1 MTQLFTKLVVFVCLC
16 ALTST
21 QLFAQCGVGNP
32 FSSSTLPAN
41 SGVVVAGPCDY
52 GGEYTPW
59 TEVAAS
65 PQTYNVVVCN
75 SVATANPA
83 FTNSPWV
90 EVRDNAD
97 NLLNSGYADCTGAGM
112 DFTSNGA
119 GPYKIST
126 WDGNTCGTPSVCSY
140 TQVECL
146 TCPAAVCNIG
156 STLNGAGTVSGTTLG
171 SGNNSLLRASEDYI
185 VQVNLPSAGNWT
197 FSLCNG
203 SSFDTYLYLGTTCGA
218 GNIASNDDGCAPYS
232 TITSNLAAGTYFVT
246 IEAFGATT
254 TGAFTLTVVAPP
266 TCPAPTALTASGL
279 TASAA
284 TLSWTAGGTET
295 AWNLE
300 WGATGFTQGTGT
312 LVSGLSAA
320 SYSASGFSSCTAYQ
334 YYVQADCGG
343 ATGTS
348 TWAGP
353 FSFTTFCPCITD
365 YTLNGA
371 GTITGTTLGAG
382 NDCTLRDSEDVTIE
396 VVVPTD
402 GNWTFSLCGSAF
414 DTYLYLGTTCCL
426 GDIASNDDACGL
438 QSSVTTNVTAGT
450 YYVTVEGFSAT
461 GAGAFTFT
469 LSPPPAAPAN
479 DDCAGAVSVTQ
490 NETCTN
496 TDGTVLGST
505 ASADAN
511 TCGGTANDD
520 VWYSFTATTA
530 NPTIAV
536 NMAFDGVVE
545 LLTGSCGSLTSVGC
559 ADNNFGTGLEA
570 IAASGLTVG
579 QTYYVR
585 VYSWSSAAPTTP
597 TFTICVYGTPECIGD
612 YTLNGPGTVSG
623 TTVGS
628 GNDCTLRG
636 SEDVTIEV
644 VVPTDGN
651 WTFSLCGSA
660 FDTYLY
666 LGTTC
671 CLGDIASND
680 DACGLQSSVT
690 TNVTAGTYYVTVE
703 AFGTTTTGDFT
714 FTLSPPPT
722 APANDDC
729 LGAEVLAQNASCV
742 NTAGTIGGS
751 TDSGITNTCG
761 GSSADDVW
769 YSFVAT
775 TEDPIIELNA
785 TFDAVLELMS
795 GGCGGLTSVACAD
808 NNFGTGLEAISS
820 TGLTIGATY
829 YVRAYSWSTA
839 TQINTAFDICVHDN
853 SCTTDLS
860 VTAPGSWTGT
870 TVGAGNDCLLRPS
883 EEIIYE
889 VTIPTDG
896 TWIVDLCGSTYDTYL
911 YIGTECC
918 TGDIASNDD
927 FCGLQSSITT
937 ALTAGTYYVTVEGFG
952 TASAGDYTL
961 NINPFVPAVNDECL
975 NAEFITQSSTCNPT
989 TGTILGA
996 SQSLAPIDCEGF
1008 LAPTAND
1015 VWYSFI
1021 PTTDNPWVVIEP
1033 GFAAQAEVLT
1043 GGCGGLTSVA
1053 CGNNFTG
1060 VLRIETAGLT
1070 IGQTYY
1076 VRLWNYNA
1084 AYLDP
1089 SFTICVQ
1096 DAPAAPANDDCINAE
1111 FVTQAATCN
1120 PTSGTLLASTASPQA
1135 VPCFGSADDDVWY
1148 SFVAGTANPFVDVN
1162 MNFDGVIELLSGG
1175 CGSLTSIGCADNNFS
1190 TGLES
1195 IASSGLTVGQTY
1207 YVRVYSWSTVVQAD
1221 PTFTICVRNAPP
1233 PPVND
1238 DCTGAISLDHTPDC
1252 EPTAGTIAISTQS
1265 IPAITCDG
1273 FTGVA
1278 DDDVWYSFVA
1288 AEADTTHI
1296 DLNAGFDA
1304 VLELRDG
1311 DCNGGNTLDCSDTN
1325 FTVGLESIDYVGLT
1339 PGQTYYIRVYSW
1351 SGFQPADESF
1361 TICVYGANP
1370 AIDLPCGTTI
1380 QLVQTGTINGGL
1392 FNNYNVYEIDLSG
1405 AAAPFDFQWD
1415 NEGYVRFSIDLETNI
1430 VTVVTAANAIF
1441 TVTITDSDGC
1451 QQVISNGDNNDI
1463 FAITSYTTTED
1474 DQTGIGAVDITV
1486 QGGSGSYSYEWSNGA
1501 TTQDISGLSSGWYN
1515 VLVTD
1520 NGSGAVEEGWY
1531 WVAEDTRGRKVDMS
1545 SQMQI
1550 MPNPA
1555 INNTTIS
1562 FVVGNNAKATVAVY
1576 DVTGKQVGNV
1586 YNGAVEANKVI
1597 TVDYSTASL
1606 PSGIY
1611 TTVLTT
1617 NTGVVK
1623 QQKLVVVR

>member
-353 FSFTTFCPCITD
+353 FSFTTTGETSAPVCGASFSYPTCGGNYAVNENQTWTICPTAGNFATVTFTAFATESSFDPVYIYNGNSTAAPLIASTNGPPIGANSGEPAGGYWGSAIPGPFTSTSQDGCITIRFLSDGSVQQTGFAFSVSCAPPPTCPAPTGLTASSITETDASLSWTAGGNETSWNLEWGTTGFTQGTGTLVSGLSAASYSASGFSSCTAYQYYVQADCGGATGTSTWAGPFSFTTFCPCITD

-382 NDCTLRDSEDVTIE
+382 NDCTLRD
-396 VVVPTD
+396 
-402 GNWTFSLCGSAF
+402 
-414 DTYLYLGTTCCL
+414 
-426 GDIASNDDACGL
+426 
-438 QSSVTTNVTAGT
+438 
-450 YYVTVEGFSAT
+450 
-461 GAGAFTFT
+461 
-469 LSPPPAAPAN
+469 
-479 DDCAGAVSVTQ
+479 
-490 NETCTN
+490 
-496 TDGTVLGST
+496 
-505 ASADAN
+505 
-511 TCGGTANDD
+511 
-520 VWYSFTATTA
+520 
-530 NPTIAV
+530 
-536 NMAFDGVVE
+536 
-545 LLTGSCGSLTSVGC
+545 
-559 ADNNFGTGLEA
+559 
-570 IAASGLTVG
+570 
-579 QTYYVR
+579 
-585 VYSWSSAAPTTP
+585 
-597 TFTICVYGTPECIGD
+597 
-612 YTLNGPGTVSG
+612 
-623 TTVGS
+623 
-628 GNDCTLRG
+628 

-1339 PGQTYYIRVYSW
+1339 PGQTYYIRAYSW

-1415 NEGYVRFSIDLETNI
+1415 NEGYVRYSIDLETSI

>member
-1 MTQLFTKLVVFVCLC
+1 LR
-16 ALTST
+16 
-21 QLFAQCGVGNP
+21 FAI
-32 FSSSTLPAN
+32 
-41 SGVVVAGPCDY
+41 
-52 GGEYTPW
+52 
-59 TEVAAS
+59 
-65 PQTYNVVVCN
+65 
-75 SVATANPA
+75 
-83 FTNSPWV
+83 
-90 EVRDNAD
+90 
-97 NLLNSGYADCTGAGM
+97 
-112 DFTSNGA
+112 
-119 GPYKIST
+119 KHH
-126 WDGNTCGTPSVCSY
+126 
-140 TQVECL
+140 
-146 TCPAAVCNIG
+146 
-156 STLNGAGTVSGTTLG
+156 
-171 SGNNSLLRASEDYI
+171 
-185 VQVNLPSAGNWT
+185 
-197 FSLCNG
+197 
-203 SSFDTYLYLGTTCGA
+203 
-218 GNIASNDDGCAPYS
+218 
-232 TITSNLAAGTYFVT
+232 YF
-246 IEAFGATT
+246 
-254 TGAFTLTVVAPP
+254 
-266 TCPAPTALTASGL
+266 
-279 TASAA
+279 
-284 TLSWTAGGTET
+284 
-295 AWNLE
+295 
-300 WGATGFTQGTGT
+300 
-312 LVSGLSAA
+312 
-320 SYSASGFSSCTAYQ
+320 
-334 YYVQADCGG
+334 
-343 ATGTS
+343 
-348 TWAGP
+348 
-353 FSFTTFCPCITD
+353 
-365 YTLNGA
+365 
-371 GTITGTTLGAG
+371 
-382 NDCTLRDSEDVTIE
+382 
-396 VVVPTD
+396 
-402 GNWTFSLCGSAF
+402 
-414 DTYLYLGTTCCL
+414 
-426 GDIASNDDACGL
+426 
-438 QSSVTTNVTAGT
+438 
-450 YYVTVEGFSAT
+450 
-461 GAGAFTFT
+461 
-469 LSPPPAAPAN
+469 
-479 DDCAGAVSVTQ
+479 
-490 NETCTN
+490 
-496 TDGTVLGST
+496 
-505 ASADAN
+505 
-511 TCGGTANDD
+511 
-520 VWYSFTATTA
+520 
-530 NPTIAV
+530 
-536 NMAFDGVVE
+536 
-545 LLTGSCGSLTSVGC
+545 
-559 ADNNFGTGLEA
+559 
-570 IAASGLTVG
+570 
-579 QTYYVR
+579 
-585 VYSWSSAAPTTP
+585 
-597 TFTICVYGTPECIGD
+597 
-612 YTLNGPGTVSG
+612 
-623 TTVGS
+623 
-628 GNDCTLRG
+628 
-636 SEDVTIEV
+636 
-644 VVPTDGN
+644 
-651 WTFSLCGSA
+651 
-660 FDTYLY
+660 
-666 LGTTC
+666 
-671 CLGDIASND
+671 
-680 DACGLQSSVT
+680 
-690 TNVTAGTYYVTVE
+690 VTAGTYYVTVE

-742 NTAGTIGGS
+742 NTAGTIAGS

-808 NNFGTGLEAISS
+808 NNFSTGLEAISS
-820 TGLTIGATY
+820 TGLTVGATY

-1076 VRLWNYNA
+1076 VRLWNYFA
-1084 AYLDP
+1084 AYPDP

-1339 PGQTYYIRVYSW
+1339 PGQTYYIRAYSW

-1415 NEGYVRFSIDLETNI
+1415 NEGYVRYSIDLETSI